1 MENPRQPG
9 SFPQPGQEVQIVDG
23 PFGDFDG
30 VVESVNEEK
39 GNALVAVSFFGR
51 PTPVLLLF
59 NQIEPLDNSNPRP
72 F

>member
-1 MENPRQPG
+1 MEYPKQPD

-23 PFGDFDG
+23 PFSGFDG

-51 PTPVLLLF
+51 PTPVLLFF
-59 NQIEPLDNSNPRP
+59 NQLGPLDSTSRNPL
-72 F
+72 